1 MHAPPSRSPPRSPLR
16 IAISFGIVTLIWG
29 STWLVIKTQL
39 GVVPAS
45 WSVTWRFMLAA
56 LVMAGVCLVAGKP
69 LRLSR
74 TGHLFA
80 LAIGLM
86 QFSLNFNL
94 VYRAEEHL
102 ASGLVALTF
111 ALLIIPNAI
120 LSAMFFG
127 VRITPGFAVGS
138 LLGIAGLTLVFARDL
153 LAPGA
158 NGGEIGLGLSL
169 AVAAVLCAGIANV
182 MQAGKTGRAQPL
194 EPGLAFAMAYGT
206 VINGVFAW
214 AMTGP
219 PAFDPSPGYIAGIA
233 YLGIVASAVAF
244 SLYYTLIRE
253 IGAGKA
259 AYTSVIVPL
268 VAMGLSTAFEGY
280 RWSPL
285 AVAGALLA
293 LSGLVVALRSR
304 D

>member
-1 MHAPPSRSPPRSPLR
+1 MHAPSPRSPLR
-16 IAISFGIVTLIWG
+16 IAISFGIITLIWG

-45 WSVTWRFMLAA
+45 WSVTWRFLLAGV
-56 LVMAGVCLVAGKP
+56 VMAAVCLATGKP
-69 LRLSR
+69 LRLSPR
-74 TGHLFA
+74 GHLFA

-111 ALLIIPNAI
+111 ALLIIPNTA
-120 LSAMFFG
+120 LSAIFLG
-127 VRITPGFAVGS
+127 SRITPRFAIGS
-138 LLGIAGLTLVFARDL
+138 LLGIAGLVLVFARDL
-153 LAPGA
+153 LAPNA
-158 NGGEIGLGLSL
+158 DGGEIGLGLAL
-169 AVAAVLCAGIANV
+169 AVAAVLCAGVANV
-182 MQAGKTGRAQPL
+182 AQATQVGRRQPL

-206 VINGVFAW
+206 IINAAVAW
-214 AMTGP
+214 ALTGP
-219 PAFDPSPGYIAGIA
+219 PVFDPSPAYIAGVA
-233 YLGIVASAVAF
+233 YLGIIASALAF

-280 RWSPL
+280 RWSAL

-293 LSGLVVALRSR
+293 LAGLVVALRSR

>member
-1 MHAPPSRSPPRSPLR
+1 MHAALPRSPLR
-16 IAISFGIVTLIWG
+16 IAISFGIITLIWG

-45 WSVTWRFMLAA
+45 WSVTWRFLLAGI
-56 LVMAGVCLVAGKP
+56 VMAVVCRVRGKP
-69 LRLSR
+69 LRLSPQ
-74 TGHLFA
+74 GHLFA

-111 ALLIIPNAI
+111 ALLIIPNSA
-120 LSAMFFG
+120 LSAIFLG
-127 VRITPGFAVGS
+127 SRITPRFAVGS
-138 LLGIAGLTLVFARDL
+138 VLGIAGLVLVFARDL
-153 LAPGA
+153 IAPGA
-158 NGGEIGLGLSL
+158 DGGEIGLGLVL
-169 AVAAVLCAGIANV
+169 AVAAVLCAGVANV
-182 MQAGKTGRAQPL
+182 MQATMVGRRQPL

-206 VINGVFAW
+206 IINAGVAW

-219 PAFDPSPGYIAGIA
+219 PVFDPSPVYIAGVA
-233 YLGIVASAVAF
+233 YLGIVASALAF

-259 AYTSVIVPL
+259 AYTSVVVPL

-280 RWSPL
+280 RWSAL
-285 AVAGALLA
+285 AVGGAVLA

-304 D
+304 S

>member
-1 MHAPPSRSPPRSPLR
+1 MHAPSPRSPLR
-16 IAISFGIVTLIWG
+16 IAISFGIITLIWG

-45 WSVTWRFMLAA
+45 WSVTWRFLLAGV
-56 LVMAGVCLVAGKP
+56 VMAAVCLATGKP
-69 LRLSR
+69 LRLSPR
-74 TGHLFA
+74 GHLFA

-111 ALLIIPNAI
+111 ALLIIPNTA
-120 LSAMFFG
+120 LSAIFLG
-127 VRITPGFAVGS
+127 SRITARFAVGS
-138 LLGIAGLTLVFARDL
+138 ILGIAGLVLVFARDL

-158 NGGEIGLGLSL
+158 DGAEIGLGLGL
-169 AVAAVLCAGIANV
+169 AIAAVVCAGVANV
-182 MQAGKTGRAQPL
+182 MQATQIGRRQPL

-206 VINGVFAW
+206 IINGAVAW
-214 AMTGP
+214 ALTGP
-219 PAFDPSPGYIAGIA
+219 PVFDPSPTYIAGIA
-233 YLGIVASAVAF
+233 YLGIIASALAF

-280 RWSPL
+280 HWSAL
-285 AVAGALLA
+285 AVAGAVLA
-293 LSGLVVALRSR
+293 LAGLVVALRSR

>member
-1 MHAPPSRSPPRSPLR
+1 MHAPSPRSPLR
-16 IAISFGIVTLIWG
+16 IAISFGIITLIWG

-45 WSVTWRFMLAA
+45 WSVTWRFLLAG
-56 LVMAGVCLVAGKP
+56 LVMAAVCLATGKQ
-69 LRLSR
+69 LRLTPR
-74 TGHLFA
+74 GHLFA

-111 ALLIIPNAI
+111 ALLIIPNTA
-120 LSAMFFG
+120 LSAIFLG
-127 VRITPGFAVGS
+127 SRITPRFAIGS
-138 LLGIAGLTLVFARDL
+138 LLGIAGLVLVFARDL
-153 LAPGA
+153 LAPNA
-158 NGGEIGLGLSL
+158 DGGEIGLGLAL
-169 AVAAVLCAGIANV
+169 AVAAVLCAGVANV
-182 MQAGKTGRAQPL
+182 AQATQVGRRQPL

-206 VINGVFAW
+206 IINAAVAW
-214 AMTGP
+214 ALTGP
-219 PAFDPSPGYIAGIA
+219 PVFDPSPAYIAGVA
-233 YLGIVASAVAF
+233 YLGIIASALAF

-280 RWSPL
+280 RWSAL

-293 LSGLVVALRSR
+293 LAGLVVALRSR

>member
-1 MHAPPSRSPPRSPLR
+1 MHAPSPRSPLR
-16 IAISFGIVTLIWG
+16 IAISFALVTLIWG

-45 WSVTWRFMLAA
+45 WSVTWRFLLAGT
-56 LVMAGVCLVAGKP
+56 VMAAVCLATGKP

-74 TGHLFA
+74 QGHLFA

-111 ALLIIPNAI
+111 ALLIIPNAV
-120 LSAMFFG
+120 LSALFLG
-127 VRITPGFAVGS
+127 ARIGARFAIGAM
-138 LLGIAGLTLVFARDL
+138 LGIAGLTLLFARDL

-158 NGGEIGLGLSL
+158 DGGEIGLGLAL
-169 AVAAVLCAGIANV
+169 AVAAVLCAGVANV
-182 MQAGKTGRAQPL
+182 GQATAIGRAQPL
-194 EPGLAFAMAYGT
+194 EPGLAYAMAYGT
-206 VINGVFAW
+206 VINAGFAW
-214 AMTGP
+214 ATDGP
-219 PAFDPSPGYIAGIA
+219 PVFDASPTYIAGVA

-259 AYTSVIVPL
+259 AYNSVIIPL

-280 RWSPL
+280 RWSAL
-285 AVAGALLA
+285 AVAGAVLA
-293 LSGLVVALRSR
+293 LAGLVVALRSR

>member
-1 MHAPPSRSPPRSPLR
+1 MHAPSPRSPLR
-16 IAISFGIVTLIWG
+16 IAISFGIITLIWG

-45 WSVTWRFMLAA
+45 WSVTWRFLLAGV
-56 LVMAGVCLVAGKP
+56 VMAAVCLATGKP
-69 LRLSR
+69 LRLSPR
-74 TGHLFA
+74 GHLFA

-111 ALLIIPNAI
+111 ALLIIPNTA
-120 LSAMFFG
+120 LSAIFLG
-127 VRITPGFAVGS
+127 SRITARFAVGS
-138 LLGIAGLTLVFARDL
+138 ILGIAGLVLVFARDL

-158 NGGEIGLGLSL
+158 DGAEIGLGLGL
-169 AVAAVLCAGIANV
+169 AIAAVMCAGVANV
-182 MQAGKTGRAQPL
+182 MQATQIGRRQPL

-206 VINGVFAW
+206 IINGAVAW
-214 AMTGP
+214 ALTGP
-219 PAFDPSPGYIAGIA
+219 PVFDPSPTYIAGIA
-233 YLGIVASAVAF
+233 YLGIIASALAF

-280 RWSPL
+280 HWSAL
-285 AVAGALLA
+285 AVAGAVLA
-293 LSGLVVALRSR
+293 LVGLVVALRSR